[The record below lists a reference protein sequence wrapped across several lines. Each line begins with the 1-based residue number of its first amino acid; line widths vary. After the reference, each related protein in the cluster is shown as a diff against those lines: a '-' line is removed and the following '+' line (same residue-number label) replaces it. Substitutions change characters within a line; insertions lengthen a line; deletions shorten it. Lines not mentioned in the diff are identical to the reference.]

1 LYHKTPPQNLR
12 EAPQPPL
19 KIGLLPDHRMIE
31 TESVER
37 SAMISNV
44 WLGRVERLVLGKNQF
59 EKKKKK
65 KKKKKHF

>member
-1 LYHKTPPQNLR
+1 
-12 EAPQPPL
+12 
-19 KIGLLPDHRMIE
+19 MIE

-44 WLGRVERLVLGKNQF
+44 WLGRVERLVLGKNPF

-65 KKKKKHF
+65 KKALLGKS